1 MLNKLPPY
9 CFYQKEKT
17 LRSKRPES
25 FTIIGHPKLNE
36 SSWITKISPN
46 ETREN
51 KLKEVLLMVQL
62 LDGLPDHCYY
72 NPELDKFEIIGHPKI
87 VGVNWTNT
95 LNSNDTY
102 ENKLD
107 ELEYVLK
114 ILNDLPA
121 HCYYDPELHNFKI
134 IKHPK
139 FKNTTVIDIK
149 GYRMIDRVNTLHNVL
164 KNHELF

>member
-1 MLNKLPPY
+1 MV
-9 CFYQKEKT
+9 YQ
-17 LRSKRPES
+17 
-25 FTIIGHPKLNE
+25 IIVIIIQNYKD
-36 SSWITKISPN
+36 KI
-46 ETREN
+46 
-51 KLKEVLLMVQL
+51 K
-62 LDGLPDHCYY
+62 Y
-72 NPELDKFEIIGHPKI
+72 NGRKI

-121 HCYYDPELHNFKI
+121 HPSYDPELHNFRKLSKI
-134 IKHPK
+134 PK

-149 GYRMIDRVNTLHNVL
+149 GYRMIDRVNTLDLMYL
-164 KNHELF
+164 KIMNYFKIVTV